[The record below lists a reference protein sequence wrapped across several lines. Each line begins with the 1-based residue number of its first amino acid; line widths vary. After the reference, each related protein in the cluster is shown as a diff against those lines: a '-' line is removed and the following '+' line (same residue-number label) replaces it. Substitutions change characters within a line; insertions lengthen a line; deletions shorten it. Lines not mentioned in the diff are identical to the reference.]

1 MVVLALLLLVVVA
14 AVVVFVLVTGTTGTV
29 ELTWE
34 QLNLSFAPS
43 PLVLFLLGAATLLLA
58 VVALGMLRSGS
69 RRGLAKRRE
78 LKRLRKIEQ
87 EQGATPDG
95 RRTEAGAP
103 VHDTV
108 PAGAAERGAHAA
120 PPQTQHTAPPNQH
133 TAPLPTSPTP
143 PASQQAGAPPLD
155 ARGNPVQAE
164 PPKHL

>member
-69 RRGLAKRRE
+69 RRGMAKRRE

-95 RRTEAGAP
+95 RRTDAGAP
-103 VHDTV
+103 AHDTV
-108 PAGAAERGAHAA
+108 PAGATERGAHAA
-120 PPQTQHTAPPNQH
+120 PPQHTAPQH

-143 PASQQAGAPPLD
+143 PASQQAGAPPVD

-164 PPKHL
+164 PPKHV

>member
-58 VVALGMLRSGS
+58 VLALGMLRSGS
-69 RRGLAKRRE
+69 RRGMAKRRE

-95 RRTEAGAP
+95 RTGTTAP
-103 VHDTV
+103 AHDTV

-120 PPQTQHTAPPNQH
+120 PTQHAQHTAPM
-133 TAPLPTSPTP
+133 PTSPTP
-143 PASQQAGAPPLD
+143 PPSQQAGAPPVD

-164 PPKHL
+164 PPKHI

>member
-58 VVALGMLRSGS
+58 VLALGMLRSGS
-69 RRGLAKRRE
+69 RRGMAKRRE

-87 EQGATPDG
+87 ERSTTPDS
-95 RRTEAGAP
+95 RTGTTDPA
-103 VHDTV
+103 HDTV
-108 PAGAAERGAHAA
+108 PAGAAERGAHTA
-120 PPQTQHTAPPNQH
+120 PPQHTAPQHTSQH
-133 TAPLPTSPTP
+133 TAPLPTAPTP
-143 PASQQAGAPPLD
+143 PPSQQAAAPPVD

-164 PPKHL
+164 PPKHI